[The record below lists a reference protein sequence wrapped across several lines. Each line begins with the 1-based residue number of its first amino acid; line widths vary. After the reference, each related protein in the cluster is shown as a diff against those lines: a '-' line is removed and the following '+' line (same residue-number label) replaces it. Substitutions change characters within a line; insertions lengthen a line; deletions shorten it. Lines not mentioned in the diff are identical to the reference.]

1 MKIAIYARKGGVNK
15 TTATVNI
22 AGILAQQGKRVLLI
36 DSDAQGN
43 VAGSFGLN
51 TNKLEYTLYDVL
63 LNNTP
68 AKQAIINVADNID
81 LLPSNYDMDN
91 FEFDLGRSNKFNN
104 PNVVLKYR
112 LGDLEK
118 DYDYVLIDTPPA
130 LNTIVRNVL
139 MYVDS
144 ILNPM
149 LDEPYSVTG
158 IVSLYREI
166 EKIKEDNKRL
176 EILGIFNVM
185 VDSRTTL
192 HKQLQEQLQSWA
204 DGNDVYVF
212 KTHIPKS
219 ISFANATAYSALPAT
234 LQEPYKSNKAVKAYY
249 TLTEEIKERINNG

>member
-43 VAGSFGLN
+43 VASSFGLS

-68 AKQAIINVADNID
+68 AKEAIINVADNID

-112 LGDLEK
+112 LDDLEK
-118 DYDYVLIDTPPA
+118 DYDYVLVDTPPEIGRA
-130 LNTIVRNVL
+130 
-139 MYVDS
+139 S
-144 ILNPM
+144 C
-149 LDEPYSVTG
+149 
-158 IVSLYREI
+158 RE
-166 EKIKEDNKRL
+166 R
-176 EILGIFNVM
+176 V
-185 VDSRTTL
+185 
-192 HKQLQEQLQSWA
+192 
-204 DGNDVYVF
+204 
-212 KTHIPKS
+212 
-219 ISFANATAYSALPAT
+219 
-234 LQEPYKSNKAVKAYY
+234 
-249 TLTEEIKERINNG
+249 